1 MIFWGQGYRPED
13 SITFCA
19 DYKKLQGNVIEN
31 TLLRA
36 PFFSPENKKMNQNL
50 SINFCTL
57 THTDCKG
64 YTHD

>member
-36 PFFSPENKKMNQNL
+36 PFFSPENKKNESEPQYKFLYFNTYRL
-50 SINFCTL
+50 
-57 THTDCKG
+57 
-64 YTHD
+64 